1 MEIILL
7 RARAGWRLVRFPP
20 LIRDGMPPRAGK
32 RIYNRLFRVLRFARD
47 FQSCEFLP
55 IRFAK
60 MEYFLIEA
68 SIVLSLDL
76 YERSTV
82 RL

>member
-7 RARAGWRLVRFPP
+7 RARAGWRLVRFPS

-32 RIYNRLFRVLRFARD
+32 RIYNRLFRFARD

-55 IRFAK
+55 IRFTK
-60 MEYFLIEA
+60 MEYFLIEV